1 MWFEIR
7 ELKHAGGFV
16 LDIGE
21 LDSKVTFSFILT
33 ESDMEALSAALKQK
47 LAHLARLEGF

>member
-21 LDSKVTFSFILT
+21 LDSKVSFSFILT
-33 ESDMEALSAALKQK
+33 ESDMVALATMLKK
-47 LAHLARLEGF
+47 KGKF